1 MKKDLSTEK
10 NAVPDENFFAH
21 LYIKYKRYVF
31 SYLKKKIGSE
41 QIAEEITQ
49 DIFLYIYETKKIF
62 SRCDPRSEKSY
73 LMKIAKSRATDYI
86 RRKKREELR
95 YRNIYLEEVE
105 LNRQFFDD
113 IENAYIDG
121 EVLATLF
128 DTLNDLKAEER
139 EVLLDKYKNH
149 LADIHVAEKAKIS
162 NYTLKKIEKKFSELV
177 REKLLKYFA

>member
-1 MKKDLSTEK
+1 MKKNQFTEK
-10 NAVPDENFFAH
+10 NAVPDENFFAR
-21 LYIKYKRYVF
+21 LYIKYKGYIF
-31 SYLKKKIGSE
+31 TYLKKQIGSE

-49 DIFLYIYETKKIF
+49 DIFLYIYETKKTF
-62 SRCDPRSEKSY
+62 SHCDPRSEKSY

-121 EVLATLF
+121 EVIDTLF
-128 DTLNDLKAEER
+128 DTLNDLQSEEK
-139 EVLLDKYKNH
+139 EVLIDKFKNH
-149 LADIHVAEKAKIS
+149 LADIHVIEKAKIS
-162 NYTLKKIEKKFSELV
+162 NYTLKKIEKKFSELA